1 MVLIELSGRPAVR
14 IIELGKPDKGMRWLM
29 IVDNTAYIV
38 AYAASPPERFQDW
51 LHTAQM
57 IANSYS
63 IYIRLGYSAAP
74 RLPPDELGDCS
85 CSPPSIDAN
94 LFDFNTWSNIVK
106 SNIPDRSGCGL
117 PLANSP
123 RL

>member
-1 MVLIELSGRPAVR
+1 MVLIELSGHPAVR

-38 AYAASPPERFQDW
+38 AYAASPPERFPDW

-63 IYIRLGYSAAP
+63 IYIRLVILLRQGC
-74 RLPPDELGDCS
+74 LLMNLG
-85 CSPPSIDAN
+85 
-94 LFDFNTWSNIVK
+94 IVVIVVVLLLLLMLI
-106 SNIPDRSGCGL
+106 SLILTLGL
-117 PLANSP
+117 ILSSRISLTGLDVACP
-123 RL
+123 